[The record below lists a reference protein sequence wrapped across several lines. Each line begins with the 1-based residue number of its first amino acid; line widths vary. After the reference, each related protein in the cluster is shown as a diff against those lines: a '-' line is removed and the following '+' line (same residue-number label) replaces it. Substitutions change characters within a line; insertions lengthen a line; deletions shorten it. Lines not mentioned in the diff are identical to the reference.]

1 MLTVH
6 PRRRIDHGTTL
17 CKPKRRSRPA
27 VPRPAPQ
34 RCGSRQRQSTS
45 DEQVTKK
52 KQPDLEK
59 SLTELEEIVELLEEG
74 DIPLEEALKQFEKGV
89 KLSRDCQTALQA
101 AEQRVQVLM
110 DGELQDFATDAASDD
125 D

>member
-1 MLTVH
+1 M
-6 PRRRIDHGTTL
+6 
-17 CKPKRRSRPA
+17 
-27 VPRPAPQ
+27 
-34 RCGSRQRQSTS
+34 
-45 DEQVTKK
+45 TKK

-110 DGELQDFATDAASDD
+110 DGELQDFATDAATDD